1 MEILIIHRFL
11 TKFATMI
18 NLILAEDHNIVR
30 NGISLLLGAD
40 KEINIKGEA
49 VNGLEVLNMLAE
61 GVESDMVLADI
72 NMPEMDGISLI
83 REIKVRSPQIKIVI
97 LSMLDNEKY
106 VAQAFAEGA
115 SGYLL
120 KSASADELLFALKH
134 VNSGGKYLCSELS
147 IRLLDKLLHTANT
160 PFDKARHEIDFSMR
174 EIEILHLIADGL
186 TNNEMSDKLFISK
199 RTIEGHRQS
208 LIEKT
213 GSRNTA
219 ALIRF
224 AVLSGIV
231 Q

>member
-1 MEILIIHRFL
+1 ML
-11 TKFATMI
+11 

-30 NGISLLLGAD
+30 NGIRMLLESD
-40 KEINIKGEA
+40 KDISIAGEA
-49 VNGLEVLNMLAE
+49 VNGREVL
-61 GVESDMVLADI
+61 DMIASGIKADIVLADI
-72 NMPEMDGISLI
+72 NMPELDGISLI
-83 REIKVRSPQIKIVI
+83 KELKQSSPETRIVM

-106 VAQAFAEGA
+106 VSQAFSEGA

-120 KSASADELLFALKH
+120 KNVSADELVFALKH
-134 VNSGGKYLCSELS
+134 VSIGGKYLCSELS
-147 IRLLDKLLHTANT
+147 IRLLDKLMQSSVIPINQTN
-160 PFDKARHEIDFSMR
+160 PQIDFSMR
-174 EIEILHLIADGL
+174 EIEILHLIAEGL

>member
-1 MEILIIHRFL
+1 
-11 TKFATMI
+11 MI

-40 KEINIKGEA
+40 KEIRIQGEA
-49 VNGLEVLNMLAE
+49 VNGIEVLRMLAE
-61 GVESDMVLADI
+61 GIEVDMILADI
-72 NMPEMDGISLI
+72 NMPEMDGIALI
-83 REIKVRSPQIKIVI
+83 REIKIHNPEIKIVM

-106 VAQAFAEGA
+106 LSQAFSEGA

-120 KSASADELLFALKH
+120 KSVSADELLFAIKH
-134 VNSGGKYLCSELS
+134 VHSGGKYVCSELS
-147 IRLLDKLLHTANT
+147 VQLLDKLMHTVNPA
-160 PFDKARHEIDFSMR
+160 FDKSHHDIDFSMR
-174 EIEILHLIADGL
+174 EIEVLHLIAEGL
-186 TNNEMSDKLFISK
+186 TNNEMSDKLYVSK

>member
-1 MEILIIHRFL
+1 MLQV
-11 TKFATMI
+11 
-18 NLILAEDHNIVR
+18 ILAEDHNIVR
-30 NGISLLLGAD
+30 NGIRMLLEAD
-40 KEINIKGEA
+40 KDISIAGEA
-49 VNGLEVLNMLAE
+49 INGQEVL
-61 GVESDMVLADI
+61 DMISSGIKADIVLADI
-72 NMPEMDGISLI
+72 NMPALDGITLI
-83 REIKVRSPQIKIVI
+83 RHLKQVSPDTRIVM

-106 VAQAFAEGA
+106 VSQAFQEGA

-120 KSASADELLFALKH
+120 KNISADELLFSLKH
-134 VNSGGKYLCSELS
+134 VHTGGKYLCSELA
-147 IRLLDKLLHTANT
+147 IKMLDKVINSSSSPVNATN
-160 PFDKARHEIDFSMR
+160 PQIEFSSR
-174 EIEILHLIADGL
+174 EIEILHLIAEGL

>member
-1 MEILIIHRFL
+1 ML
-11 TKFATMI
+11 

-30 NGISLLLGAD
+30 NGIRMLLEAD
-40 KEINIKGEA
+40 KEISIAGEA
-49 VNGLEVLNMLAE
+49 INGLEALNMIA
-61 GVESDMVLADI
+61 GGIKVDIVLADI

-83 REIKVRSPQIKIVI
+83 KELKMISPETKIVI

-106 VAQAFAEGA
+106 VAQAFSEGA

-120 KSASADELLFALKH
+120 KNVSADELVFSLKH
-134 VNSGGKYLCSELS
+134 VHGGGKYLCAELS
-147 IRLLDKLLHTANT
+147 IRLLDRLISATNVPASQSNPK
-160 PFDKARHEIDFSMR
+160 IDFSMR
-174 EIEILHLIADGL
+174 EIEILHLIAEGL

>member
-1 MEILIIHRFL
+1 
-11 TKFATMI
+11 MI

-30 NGISLLLGAD
+30 NGISMLLGAD
-40 KEINIKGEA
+40 KEISIKGEA
-49 VNGLEVLNMLAE
+49 VNGREVL
-61 GVESDMVLADI
+61 DMIAAGIKADIILADI
-72 NMPEMDGISLI
+72 NMPEMDGITLI
-83 REIKVRSPQIKIVI
+83 GEVKQLSPQTKVVM

-106 VAQAFAEGA
+106 VVQAFAEGA

-120 KSASADELLFALKH
+120 KSISADELLFALKH
-134 VNSGGKYLCSELS
+134 VNSGNKYMCSELS
-147 IRLLDKLLHTANT
+147 MRLLDKLLHTVNT
-160 PFDKARHEIDFSMR
+160 PFDQARHEIDFSMR
-174 EIEILHLIADGL
+174 EIEILHLIAEGL

>member
-1 MEILIIHRFL
+1 M
-11 TKFATMI
+11 

-30 NGISLLLGAD
+30 NGIRVLLESD
-40 KEINIKGEA
+40 KGISIVGEA
-49 VNGLEVLNMLAE
+49 TNGKQVLDMVNN
-61 GVESDMVLADI
+61 GVKPDIVLADI
-72 NMPEMDGISLI
+72 NMPELDGISLI
-83 REIKVRSPQIKIVI
+83 KELKLINPDIRIVI

-106 VAQAFAEGA
+106 VSQAFAAGA
-115 SGYLL
+115 VGYLL
-120 KSASADELLFALKH
+120 KNVSADELIFALKH
-134 VNSGGKYLCSELS
+134 VHAGEKYLCSELS
-147 IRLLDKLLHTANT
+147 IRLLDKLVHTTGIPLNINKNS
-160 PFDKARHEIDFSMR
+160 PQIDFSMR
-174 EIEILHLIADGL
+174 EIEILHLIAEGL
-186 TNNEMSDKLFISK
+186 TNLEMSDKLFISK

>member
-1 MEILIIHRFL
+1 ML
-11 TKFATMI
+11 

-30 NGISLLLGAD
+30 NGIRMLLEAD
-40 KEINIKGEA
+40 KEISIAGEA
-49 VNGLEVLNMLAE
+49 VNGREVLDMIAA
-61 GVESDMVLADI
+61 GVKADMVLADI
-72 NMPEMDGISLI
+72 NMPELDGISLI
-83 REIKVRSPQIKIVI
+83 RELKLSSPQTRVMM

-106 VAQAFAEGA
+106 VSQAFSEGA

-120 KSASADELLFALKH
+120 KSVSADELVFALKH
-134 VNSGGKYLCSELS
+134 VSGGGKYLCAELA
-147 IRLLDKLLHTANT
+147 IRLLDKLMQSPAIPASPASSH
-160 PFDKARHEIDFSMR
+160 IDFSMR
-174 EIEILHLIADGL
+174 EIEILHLIAEGL
-186 TNNEMSDKLFISK
+186 TNNEMSDRLFISK

-224 AVLSGIV
+224 AVLSGII